1 MKMNKTLLAL
11 LAAGALTACSDSS
24 DVTTDN
30 GTKWDAEGNGYVTIS
45 LNCPMSAN
53 RANDQF
59 DDGNKEEYAVKDATL
74 LLFAGDSESA
84 ATFAGGYKVSTTFSN
99 FADTPNQI
107 TSTSKITRK
116 IAQTTGT
123 KIYAYVIL
131 NGVSNGIVTF
141 GNGATTSSTGDAVK
155 IGKTDLSAS
164 TTFGAFQ
171 DIITAIPVDISKG
184 FVMTNAP
191 LASAKGNDAGT
202 ITITS
207 TTDVTNG
214 IYSTAEEAAANP
226 AGTIYVERAV
236 AKVTL
241 ADGNTGDK
249 KVKNTELDYQIM
261 GWTLDN
267 TNSKEY
273 VARNTSDVDAGAWK
287 YVSKGFANPAET
299 DYRFIGTKPVENGV
313 SLYRTYFAKDVNFSK
328 ADYTGDY
335 TLTSLASNA
344 TVDGALSTVND
355 YKPQYCLENTF
366 DVDAQNEAYTT
377 RAIVKVHIGT
387 AGSTDDM
394 YMYQNDANTYKA
406 LTGMNTDIL
415 GVINGLDAVKAVG
428 TASDLTFTETS
439 GDERTASIVSF
450 KIENTTYSASSAD
463 NDLTLFNTVKD
474 FIGTI
479 SIYRQGCAYYQV
491 LIKHF
496 GDDLTPWNDA
506 SYAANDDY
514 PAVSAANI
522 YPTTNRD
529 ANYLG
534 RYGVL
539 RNNWYDLSVTG
550 VNTIGSSDVPT
561 DSETTTDDQ
570 IESYISV
577 KINIL
582 SWAKRAQS
590 AVLGK

>member
-53 RANDQF
+53 RANDKF

-99 FADTPNQI
+99 FADTPSQI

-141 GNGATTSSTGDAVK
+141 GNGATTSSTGDAVT
-155 IGKTDLSAS
+155 IGGTSLSAS

-249 KVKNTELDYQIM
+249 KVKNTELAYQIM

-287 YVSKGFANPAET
+287 YVSKGITSPS
-299 DYRFIGTKPVENGV
+299 DDKYRFIGTNVVESGV
-313 SLYRTYFAKDVNFSK
+313 TLYRTYFAKDVNFTK
-328 ADYTGDY
+328 GDY
-335 TLTSLASNA
+335 ATEALTSLTGTS
-344 TVDGALSTVND
+344 TVTGELSTGSD
-355 YKPQYCLENTF
+355 YKPRYCLENTF

-377 RAIVKVHIGT
+377 RAIVKVHIGD
-387 AGSTDDM
+387 AGETDDM
-394 YMYQNDANTYKA
+394 FMYQNDANTYAK
-406 LTGMNTDIL
+406 LTEMNDKVL
-415 GVINGLDAVKAVG
+415 EVINNLDAVKAVG
-428 TASDLTFTETS
+428 TASDLAFVS
-439 GDERTASIVSF
+439 YVADERSTSIESF
-450 KIENTTYSASSAD
+450 KIGDKTYSAASTD
-463 NDLTLFNTVKD
+463 DDLTLFNTVKD

-514 PAVSAANI
+514 PAVSAADI